1 MTHVA
6 LCRCKCGRSD
16 GVAGVAEDVEM
27 CKGEDGPTV
36 MATHSRIGASDG
48 VGSLGRLEVGR
59 SGAIRKCSETGFV
72 VFTCGREKR
81 SDASDCRKT
90 AHRWISRGEV
100 WDAACGKREGNV

>member
-1 MTHVA
+1 MTHVVV
-6 LCRCKCGRSD
+6 CRCQRRGSD
-16 GVAGVAEDVEM
+16 GVVGVVEDVEM
-27 CKGEDGPTV
+27 CKAEDGSTV

-48 VGSLGRLEVGR
+48 VGRLEVRR
-59 SGAIRKCSETGFV
+59 SGAIRKCNETGFV